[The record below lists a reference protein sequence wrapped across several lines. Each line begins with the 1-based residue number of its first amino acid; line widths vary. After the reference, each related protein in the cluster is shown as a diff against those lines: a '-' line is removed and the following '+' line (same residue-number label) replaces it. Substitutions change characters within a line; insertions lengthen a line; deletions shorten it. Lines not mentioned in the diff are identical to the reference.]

1 MSAQSLIR
9 KLESVAVPLGAFHAR
24 PMFGGHGLYLDGLMF
39 GLIAYD
45 RLYLKTDT
53 VSRPRFEAA
62 KSTPFS
68 YEARGRPVV
77 ITSYWLCPPAA
88 LKEAERLRGWIETAR
103 EAARR
108 SKAKKPA
115 RKTRRRNP
123 AAV

>member
-9 KLESVAVPLGAFHAR
+9 KLETVTAPLGEFRAR

-45 RLYLKTDT
+45 RLYLKTDA
-53 VSRPRFEAA
+53 VSRPDFEAA
-62 KSTPFS
+62 KSKPFS

-77 ITSYWLCPPAA
+77 ITSYWLCPPPA
-88 LKEAERLRGWIETAR
+88 LRDRSLRDWVEKAYA
-103 EAARR
+103 AARR
-108 SKAKKPA
+108 RKAAKPA
-115 RKTRRRNP
+115 RKPRRRKS

>member
-9 KLESVAVPLGAFHAR
+9 KLETATAPLGEFRAR

-45 RLYLKTDT
+45 RLYLKTDAQ
-53 VSRPRFEAA
+53 SRPKFETAGS
-62 KSTPFS
+62 KPFS

-88 LKEAERLRGWIETAR
+88 LKESKRLRDWLGIAHD
-103 EAARR
+103 AARR
-108 SKAKKPA
+108 TKAAKPA
-115 RKTRRRNP
+115 RKPRRRKP
-123 AAV
+123 AV

>member
-9 KLESVAVPLGAFHAR
+9 KLETVTAPLGEFRAR

-45 RLYLKTDT
+45 RLYLKTDAQ
-53 VSRPRFEAA
+53 SRAKFEAA
-62 KSTPFS
+62 GSKPFS

-88 LKEAERLRGWIETAR
+88 LKDAKRLRDWLGTALD
-103 EAARR
+103 AARR
-108 SKAKKPA
+108 SKAAKPA
-115 RKTRRRNP
+115 RKPRRLKP
-123 AAV
+123 AV